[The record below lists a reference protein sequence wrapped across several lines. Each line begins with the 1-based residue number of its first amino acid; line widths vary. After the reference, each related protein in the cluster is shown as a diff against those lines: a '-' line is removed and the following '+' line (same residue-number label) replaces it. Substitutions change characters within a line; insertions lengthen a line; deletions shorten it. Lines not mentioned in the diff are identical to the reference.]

1 MSFILMA
8 KALKVDFP
16 DAHTKLLMLALADH
30 ANEETGECFPSL
42 TRLAKRACMS
52 KSTVAVK
59 LNWLEENK
67 WITRDRGTF
76 NKSTRYYLNL
86 DKETV
91 VREED
96 EVVRQLDKVVL
107 ETDKVVRQTDTNLPI
122 TYKETINSNITCDS
136 KVKNIN
142 KKINYNEK
150 YDEIWKH
157 YPKKVGKAEGY
168 KKYLVAVKKHGE
180 EKIFRLS
187 QIWIN
192 DFLRRK
198 DDIKYCVH
206 ICRFYSNERY
216 LDAEHIQTNAGKT
229 ALTKTQI
236 AG

>member
-52 KSTVAVK
+52 KSTVSVK

-67 WITRDRGTF
+67 WISRDRGTF

-86 DKETV
+86 DKEI
-91 VREED
+91 
-96 EVVRQLDKVVL
+96 VVRQTDKVVRQ
-107 ETDKVVRQTDTNLPI
+107 TDKVVRQTDTNLPI

-136 KVKNIN
+136 KLKNIN
-142 KKINYNEK
+142 KKNNYTK
-150 YDEIWKH
+150 TFEIIWNN
-157 YPKKVGKAEGY
+157 YPNKKAKALGY
-168 KKYLVAVKKHGE
+168 KKYIVAVKKYGE
-180 EKIFRLS
+180 DKILNMSRICIDDYNNKIHKNIIESKYIPHLS
-187 QIWIN
+187 TFYNQER
-192 DFLRRK
+192 FLDWEVIELENKPKR
-198 DDIKYCVH
+198 
-206 ICRFYSNERY
+206 
-216 LDAEHIQTNAGKT
+216 
-229 ALTKTQI
+229 LTKNQM

>member
-1 MSFILMA
+1 ME
-8 KALKVDFP
+8 KNTTQKVSRDFKGVWIP
-16 DAHTKLLMLALADH
+16 KEIWLTKDLTLIEKLFLVEIDSLD
-30 ANEETGECFPSL
+30 NENHCFASNGYFSEFFDI
-42 TRLAKRACMS
+42 S
-52 KSTVAVK
+52 KSRSSQIISSLVDKKFIKIDYLYEGKEIKKRIIRVLNK
-59 LNWLEENK
+59 LNKGIKNTNGGIKNIKGGYLENAK
-67 WITRDRGTF
+67 DNNTLI
-76 NKSTRYYLNL
+76 NN
-86 DKETV
+86 
-91 VREED
+91 
-96 EVVRQLDKVVL
+96 
-107 ETDKVVRQTDTNLPI
+107 
-122 TYKETINSNITCDS
+122 TINKIDY
-136 KVKNIN
+136 N
-142 KKINYNEK
+142 KK

-216 LDAEHIQTNAGKT
+216 LDAEHIQTNEGKT

>member
-52 KSTVAVK
+52 KSTVSVK

-67 WITRDRGTF
+67 WISRDRGTF

-86 DKETV
+86 DKEIV
-91 VREED
+91 VREK
-96 EVVRQLDKVVL
+96 DKVVRD
-107 ETDKVVRQTDTNLPI
+107 TDKVVRDTDTNLSI
-122 TYKETINSNITCDS
+122 TYNKTINSNTISNS
-136 KVKNIN
+136 KFKNIN
-142 KKINYNEK
+142 NKINYNEK

>member
-86 DKETV
+86 NKENV

-96 EVVRQLDKVVL
+96 KVVRQ
-107 ETDKVVRQTDTNLPI
+107 TDKVVRQTDTNLPI
-122 TYKETINSNITCDS
+122 TYKETINSNNDYS
-136 KVKNIN
+136 KDFENLWKNYPRKEN
-142 KKINYNEK
+142 K
-150 YDEIWKH
+150 
-157 YPKKVGKAEGY
+157 ALAY
-168 KKYLVAVKKHGE
+168 KKYLAMCKKH
-180 EKIFRLS
+180 
-187 QIWIN
+187 
-192 DFLRRK
+192 
-198 DDIKYCVH
+198 
-206 ICRFYSNERY
+206 
-216 LDAEHIQTNAGKT
+216 
-229 ALTKTQI
+229 TKTKVFEFTKTWIIDFKNKNKDTTYCKHMATFLNQETFLDSEFINLNKPKLNKNQI